1 MKCFKVKEVNMK
13 NISNRKFNNVLFFA
27 LNKLCMPAILF
38 LIVGGMLYAQ
48 TSVTSVLTLDAP
60 GIVDQDDMCIWIH
73 PTNKSQ
79 STIIASD
86 KGANKLFVYDLDG
99 NPLQTIDVP
108 GMPGNI
114 DIRYNFDISG
124 ESTDIVGYNDRTNS
138 TLVFYKVD
146 QSTRELSFISSF
158 ASGSN
163 YGFCLYRS
171 FITGKYFAF
180 SSNESSRI
188 RQFELSGITGIITGV
203 QVREWSNGSGNT
215 EGLVAD
221 DELAE
226 FYAANES
233 DGVNK
238 YDAEPD
244 DPNPAGELIAPT
256 GVNGFSADVE
266 GITIYYAANEEGY
279 LIASSQGNSRFYVFN
294 RKPPHDYINY
304 FTVDGVGS
312 TDGIDV
318 TNVSLNSTFQAG
330 IFLCHDGASSPY
342 VIRGCRY
349 EDLGL
354 SIDTTYWDP
363 RNNSVATSIL
373 NSLTNPNRFFLKQNF
388 PNPFNPATIINYVIP
403 EKTNV
408 TLKIF
413 NSLGMEVATLLNE
426 EKTAG
431 SYNVEFD
438 ATGLTSGIYFYTLK
452 AGSYSET
459 KKMILLK

>member
-1 MKCFKVKEVNMK
+1 MNSFKGKEVNMK
-13 NISNRKFNNVLFFA
+13 NTSNRKFNNVLFFI
-27 LNKLCMPAILF
+27 LNKLCIPVILF

-48 TSVTSVLTLDAP
+48 TSVTSVLSLNAA
-60 GIVDQDDMCIWIH
+60 GISDQDDMCIWIH
-73 PTNKSQ
+73 PTDKSQ

-86 KGANKLFVYDLDG
+86 KGANKLFVYDLNG
-99 NPLQTIDVP
+99 NTLQTIDVP
-108 GMPGNI
+108 GKPGNI

-124 ESTDIVGYNDRTNS
+124 EPTDIVGYNDRSNS

-146 QSTRELSFISSF
+146 QLTRELSFISNF
-158 ASGSN
+158 AAGSN

-171 FITGKYFAF
+171 FITGKYYAF
-180 SSNESSRI
+180 SSNQSSRI
-188 RQFELSGITGIITGV
+188 RQFELSGTTSTITGV
-203 QVREWSNGSGNT
+203 QVREWYNGSGNT

-221 DELAE
+221 DELAK

-266 GITIYYAANEEGY
+266 GITIYYASNGEGY

-294 RKPPHDYINY
+294 RKSPHDYVNY

-312 TDGIDV
+312 TDGIDI

-330 IFLCHDGASSPY
+330 TFLCHDGTGSPY
-342 VIRGCRY
+342 AVRGCRY

-354 SIDTTYWDP
+354 LIDTTYWDP
-363 RNNSVATSIL
+363 RNSSRATSIL
-373 NSLTNPNRFFLKQNF
+373 NSLTNPSRFFLTQNY
-388 PNPFNPATIINYVIP
+388 PNPFNPVTKINYVIP

-408 TLKIF
+408 SLKVF
-413 NSLGMEVATLLNE
+413 NSMGELVSDLVNE
-426 EKTAG
+426 EKEPG
-431 SYNVEFD
+431 NYSVDFD
-438 ATGLTSGIYFYTLK
+438 ASGLASGVYIYRLQTSSF
-452 AGSYSET
+452 AANN
-459 KKMILLK
+459 KMTLLK